1 MRGPDGNYKGTDS
14 LGLLSKSQESFCQE
28 NLLSPFSGDQSPGF
42 VFRNTMNQVEFVM
55 DSFLSDL
62 LSPSRICYF
71 HLTSPD
77 FQLVRLSPG
86 VEATLPSSQM
96 VREAT

>member
-42 VFRNTMNQVEFVM
+42 VFWNTMNQVEFVM

-71 HLTSPD
+71 HLPMLRKKEKKEILRGNINLIKYIQD
-77 FQLVRLSPG
+77 PI
-86 VEATLPSSQM
+86 
-96 VREAT
+96 